1 MSKWVDKN
9 EWPINVYKAITRDDE
24 ATEESLP
31 EDYRG
36 ALEYVLISTI
46 TDREEQVLRYRY
58 QMALTY
64 RAIGE
69 KFGLQSERIR
79 QIHDKAIRKLRHPA
93 RFALLRYGVVAQ
105 MERYRESCRELFYN
119 QGYKEGFRNG
129 GMGAQAPLLS
139 NPYQQQE
146 DDSTIPIEEASV
158 DILDLSV
165 RLYNC
170 LRRANISTVGQLLDL
185 SKESL
190 LRIRNLGWHSLQELE
205 MKMEKYNL
213 VLREE

>member
-9 EWPINVYKAITRDDE
+9 EWPFNVYKAITRDDE
-24 ATEESLP
+24 VTEESLP
-31 EDYRG
+31 ADYRG

-170 LRRANISTVGQLLDL
+170 LRRANINTVGQLLDL

-190 LRIRNLGWHSLQELE
+190 LRIRNLGQHSLQELVI
-205 MKMEKYNL
+205 KMEKYNL

>member
-1 MSKWVDKN
+1 
-9 EWPINVYKAITRDDE
+9 
-24 ATEESLP
+24 
-31 EDYRG
+31 
-36 ALEYVLISTI
+36 
-46 TDREEQVLRYRY
+46 
-58 QMALTY
+58 
-64 RAIGE
+64 
-69 KFGLQSERIR
+69 
-79 QIHDKAIRKLRHPA
+79 
-93 RFALLRYGVVAQ
+93 
-105 MERYRESCRELFYN
+105 
-119 QGYKEGFRNG
+119 
-129 GMGAQAPLLS
+129 MGAQAPLLN

-170 LRRANISTVGQLLDL
+170 LRRANINTVGQLLDL

>member
-9 EWPINVYKAITRDDE
+9 EWPFNVYKAITRDDE
-24 ATEESLP
+24 VTEESLP
-31 EDYRG
+31 ADYRG

-46 TDREEQVLRYRY
+46 TDREEQVLRYRD

-170 LRRANISTVGQLLDL
+170 LRRANINTVGQLLDL

>member
-9 EWPINVYKAITRDDE
+9 EWPFNVYKAITRDDE
-24 ATEESLP
+24 VTEESLP

-129 GMGAQAPLLS
+129 GMAAQAPLLS

-165 RLYNC
+165 RLNNC
-170 LRRANISTVGQLLDL
+170 LRRANIRTVGQLMDH
-185 SKESL
+185 SRVSL
-190 LRIRNLGWHSLQELE
+190 RKIRNLGRVSLMELE
-205 MKMEKYNL
+205 IKLEKYNL
-213 VLREE
+213 ELREE

>member
-1 MSKWVDKN
+1 
-9 EWPINVYKAITRDDE
+9 
-24 ATEESLP
+24 
-31 EDYRG
+31 
-36 ALEYVLISTI
+36 
-46 TDREEQVLRYRY
+46 
-58 QMALTY
+58 MA
-64 RAIGE
+64 
-69 KFGLQSERIR
+69 
-79 QIHDKAIRKLRHPA
+79 
-93 RFALLRYGVVAQ
+93 
-105 MERYRESCRELFYN
+105 
-119 QGYKEGFRNG
+119 
-129 GMGAQAPLLS
+129 AQAPLLS

-170 LRRANISTVGQLLDL
+170 LRRANINTVGQLLDL

-190 LRIRNLGWHSLQELE
+190 LRIRNLGQHSLQELE

>member
-1 MSKWVDKN
+1 
-9 EWPINVYKAITRDDE
+9 
-24 ATEESLP
+24 
-31 EDYRG
+31 
-36 ALEYVLISTI
+36 
-46 TDREEQVLRYRY
+46 
-58 QMALTY
+58 MA
-64 RAIGE
+64 
-69 KFGLQSERIR
+69 S
-79 QIHDKAIRKLRHPA
+79 
-93 RFALLRYGVVAQ
+93 
-105 MERYRESCRELFYN
+105 
-119 QGYKEGFRNG
+119 
-129 GMGAQAPLLS
+129 QAPLLS

-190 LRIRNLGWHSLQELE
+190 LRIRNLGQHSLQELE

>member
-1 MSKWVDKN
+1 
-9 EWPINVYKAITRDDE
+9 
-24 ATEESLP
+24 
-31 EDYRG
+31 
-36 ALEYVLISTI
+36 
-46 TDREEQVLRYRY
+46 
-58 QMALTY
+58 
-64 RAIGE
+64 
-69 KFGLQSERIR
+69 
-79 QIHDKAIRKLRHPA
+79 
-93 RFALLRYGVVAQ
+93 
-105 MERYRESCRELFYN
+105 
-119 QGYKEGFRNG
+119 
-129 GMGAQAPLLS
+129 MGAQAPLLS

>member
-1 MSKWVDKN
+1 
-9 EWPINVYKAITRDDE
+9 
-24 ATEESLP
+24 
-31 EDYRG
+31 
-36 ALEYVLISTI
+36 
-46 TDREEQVLRYRY
+46 
-58 QMALTY
+58 MA
-64 RAIGE
+64 
-69 KFGLQSERIR
+69 
-79 QIHDKAIRKLRHPA
+79 
-93 RFALLRYGVVAQ
+93 
-105 MERYRESCRELFYN
+105 
-119 QGYKEGFRNG
+119 
-129 GMGAQAPLLS
+129 AQAQLLS

-170 LRRANISTVGQLLDL
+170 LRRANINTVGQLLDL

>member
-9 EWPINVYKAITRDDE
+9 EGPFNVYKAITRDDE

-129 GMGAQAPLLS
+129 GMASQAPLLS

-165 RLYNC
+165 RLNNC
-170 LRRANISTVGQLLDL
+170 LRRANIRTVGQLMDH
-185 SKESL
+185 SRVSL
-190 LRIRNLGWHSLQELE
+190 RKIRNLGRVSLMELE
-205 MKMEKYNL
+205 IKLEKYNL
-213 VLREE
+213 ELREE

>member
-1 MSKWVDKN
+1 
-9 EWPINVYKAITRDDE
+9 
-24 ATEESLP
+24 
-31 EDYRG
+31 
-36 ALEYVLISTI
+36 
-46 TDREEQVLRYRY
+46 
-58 QMALTY
+58 MA
-64 RAIGE
+64 
-69 KFGLQSERIR
+69 S
-79 QIHDKAIRKLRHPA
+79 
-93 RFALLRYGVVAQ
+93 
-105 MERYRESCRELFYN
+105 
-119 QGYKEGFRNG
+119 
-129 GMGAQAPLLS
+129 QAPLLS

-158 DILDLSV
+158 NILDLSV

-170 LRRANISTVGQLLDL
+170 LRRANINTVGQLLDL

>member
-1 MSKWVDKN
+1 M
-9 EWPINVYKAITRDDE
+9 
-24 ATEESLP
+24 
-31 EDYRG
+31 
-36 ALEYVLISTI
+36 LISTI

-129 GMGAQAPLLS
+129 GMAAQAPLLS

-158 DILDLSV
+158 NILDLSV

-170 LRRANISTVGQLLDL
+170 LRRANINTVGQLLDL

>member
-9 EWPINVYKAITRDDE
+9 EWPFNIYKAVTTDDE

-58 QMALTY
+58 QMGLTY

-69 KFGLQSERIR
+69 EFDLHSERIR

-93 RFALLRYGVVAQ
+93 RLMFLRYGVTGR
-105 MERYRESCRELFYN
+105 MEQYRESCRELFYN
-119 QGYKEGFRNG
+119 QGYQEGFRNG
-129 GMGAQAPLLS
+129 GLEGQAPLLS
-139 NPYQQQE
+139 NPYQQQD
-146 DDSTIPIEEASV
+146 DDSIIPIEDASV
-158 DILDLSV
+158 EILDLSV
-165 RLYNC
+165 RLNNC
-170 LRRANISTVGQLLDL
+170 LRRANIRNVGQLMDH
-185 SKESL
+185 SRVSL
-190 LRIRNLGWHSLQELE
+190 RKIRNLGRVSLMELE
-205 MKMEKYNL
+205 IKLEKYNL
-213 VLREE
+213 ELREE